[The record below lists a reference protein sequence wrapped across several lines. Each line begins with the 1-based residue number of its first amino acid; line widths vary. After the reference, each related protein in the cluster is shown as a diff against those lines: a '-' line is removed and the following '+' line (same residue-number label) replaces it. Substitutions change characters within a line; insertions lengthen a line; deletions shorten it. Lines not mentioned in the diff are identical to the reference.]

1 MSIVNS
7 NTMSL
12 DEHVKKINLARDKVQ
27 AGIFE
32 MALSITEAVT
42 QLGGKQIELAQR
54 LGMSKGTISKWI
66 SIGSNSVIM
75 SMQNK
80 VPSSFDSLSLF
91 AQWCHQL
98 LKPSSFFKY
107 DFPLN
112 ITIDSL

>member
-75 SMQNK
+75 SMQK
-80 VPSSFDSLSLF
+80 KAPSSFDSLYQLSSLDN
-91 AQWCHQL
+91 QYL
-98 LKPSSFFKY
+98 
-107 DFPLN
+107 
-112 ITIDSL
+112 SLIHI